1 MKINKKRK
9 YLFFGIPVLFLIVL
23 FLFGIGYMGNAEI
36 SFDSASKVI
45 TEKIIEKDSPK
56 DPVAPTV
63 PPLDKEAYDAKVL
76 ALANNPAPVIPKP
89 IIKKVKDPKTGKIT
103 EVSTPAPAVAQK
115 PNIWPVKTV
124 YPNDGAI
131 LPFKRVVAYYG
142 NLYSKQMGILGEY
155 TPDVV
160 LEKLTAQVKEWE
172 IADPETPVQPALHYI
187 AVVAQGSAGKDG
199 KYRFRMPDSE
209 IEKVIEMAKKIDAI
223 VFLDI
228 QVGLSNINAELPTL
242 EKYLKLPNVHLGI
255 DPEFYMRD
263 GKKPGKYMGTMDAS
277 EINFAIDYLSKIVK
291 ENNLTPKILVIH
303 RFTQKMVTNYKEVKI
318 LPEVQFVMNMDGWGG
333 KAKKIGTYNQFVYK
347 EPIQFTGFKIFYKTD
362 VKEKGT
368 VIFKPE
374 ELLKLNPRP
383 IYIQYQ

>member
-1 MKINKKRK
+1 MKINRKKK
-9 YLFFGIPVLFLIVL
+9 FLFLGGLVLSLTAL
-23 FLFGIGYMGNAEI
+23 FLFGMGYIGNAEI
-36 SFDSASKVI
+36 SFDSENIIQEKNE
-45 TEKIIEKDSPK
+45 EKIIPEEPEII
-56 DPVAPTV
+56 PI
-63 PPLDKEAYDAKVL
+63 PPLDKEAYDAKL
-76 ALANNPAPVIPKP
+76 LELANNPAPVVSKP

-115 PNIWPVKTV
+115 PNIWPVKTI

-142 NLYSKQMGILGEY
+142 NLYSKKMGVLGEY
-155 TPDVV
+155 EPDVV

-172 IADPETPVQPALHYI
+172 DADPSTPVQPALHYI
-187 AVVAQGSAGKDG
+187 AVVAQGDPGKDG
-199 KYRFRMPDSE
+199 KYRARMPDSE
-209 IEKVIEMAKKIDAI
+209 VDKVIEMAKKINAI

-242 EKYLKLPNVHLGI
+242 EKYLKLPNVHLGV

-277 EINFAIDYLSKIVK
+277 EINFAVDYLSKIVK

-303 RFTQKMVTNYKEVKI
+303 RFTQKMVTNYKNIKI
-318 LPEVQFVMNMDGWGG
+318 VPEVQFVLHMDGWGG

-347 EPIQFTGFKIFYKTD
+347 EPVQFTGFKIFYKTD

-368 VIFKPE
+368 TIFTPD